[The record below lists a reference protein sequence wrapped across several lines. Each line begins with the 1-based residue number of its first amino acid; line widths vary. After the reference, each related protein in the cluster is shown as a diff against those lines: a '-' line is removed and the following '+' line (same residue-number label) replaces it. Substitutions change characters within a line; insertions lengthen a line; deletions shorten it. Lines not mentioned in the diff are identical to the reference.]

1 MRRMIPRLL
10 LPVLVALFAFGL
22 VACGDDDDDGTG
34 VPEGEF
40 APLTEAPD
48 DAQEGGTL
56 EVISAGDVDFIDPGA
71 TYYQYAY
78 MAHYAIHRPL
88 FSWEPAE
95 VEQPT
100 PDLAE
105 GEPEISDDNTTI
117 TITLRD
123 GVRFSPPVDREVTSA
138 DVKYAIERGLLPG
151 VANGYIGAYFDAMEG
166 FADAQRQAQQNK
178 TVAPDISGIETPDEN
193 TIVFRLEDPV
203 AATFV
208 QALSLPLSAPV
219 PEEYARE
226 FDAENPSTYGENQV
240 ATGPY
245 MIENDESGELT
256 GYSPGREI
264 HLVRNPNWDEATDYR
279 PAYLDEVFFRAGFE
293 DVTSAS
299 QRILEGDSQ
308 VNGDIVPT
316 PPALKL
322 AATEFPDQLTLTPSG
337 GNRYVALNTTIPPF
351 DDPNV
356 RRAVLAGFDRDA
368 LRLARGGELI
378 GDVATHFIPPT
389 IPGFEEAGGVEG
401 AGLDFLASP
410 TGDSEVAAEYFRRA
424 GFEGGQYEG
433 DEEVLM
439 IGENAGVDQK
449 VAETALDQFE
459 QLGFDVEFRQVSPD
473 LMYTKFCSVPRAE
486 VAICPNVGWL
496 KDFNDP
502 QVVLDPTFNGENILS
517 SNNVNWPQLDVP
529 EINRAMEEAK
539 LINDPD
545 ERAEA
550 WGEIDTM
557 VMEQAPA
564 VPYVWDHQPGLR
576 SANVNVVINSS
587 NAVADISFTSIDQG
601 Q

>member
-22 VACGDDDDDGTG
+22 VACGDDDDDGAG
-34 VPEGEF
+34 VAEGEF

-71 TYYQYAY
+71 MYYQYSY
-78 MAHYAIHRPL
+78 MVGYAIHRPL
-88 FSWEPAE
+88 FSWEPTE
-95 VEQPT
+95 VEEPT

-105 GEPEISDDNTTI
+105 GEPEISDDNRTI

-138 DVKYAIERGLLPG
+138 DVKYAIERGLMPG
-151 VANGYIGAYFDAMEG
+151 VANGYIGAYFDSLEG
-166 FADAQRQAQQNK
+166 FEDAQQQAQQDR

-219 PEEYARE
+219 PEDYARE

-245 MIENDESGELT
+245 MIEN
-256 GYSPGREI
+256 YSPGREI

-299 QRILEGDSQ
+299 QRILEGESQ

-316 PPALKL
+316 PAALEL
-322 AATEFPDQLTLTPSG
+322 AATDFPDQLTLTPSG

-356 RRAVLAGFDRDA
+356 RKAVVAGFDRDA
-368 LRLARGGELI
+368 LRLARGGELV
-378 GDVATHFIPPT
+378 GDVATHFIPPL
-389 IPGFEEAGGVEG
+389 IPGFEEAGGLEG
-401 AGLDFLASP
+401 SGLDFLASP
-410 TGDSEVAAEYFRRA
+410 TGDQEVAAEYFRRA
-424 GFEGGQYEG
+424 GFEGGRYEG
-433 DEEVLM
+433 DEQLLM
-439 IGENAGVDQK
+439 VGENAGVDQK
-449 VAETALDQFE
+449 VAEVALDEFE
-459 QLGFDVEFRQVSPD
+459 QLGFDIEFRQVSPD

-502 QVVLDPTFNGENILS
+502 QVILDPTFNGENILS

-539 LINDPD
+539 LINDPE
-545 ERAEA
+545 ERAQA

-564 VPYVWDHQPGLR
+564 IPYVWDNQPGLR
-576 SANVNVVINSS
+576 SANVNEVINMS
-587 NAVADISFTSIDQG
+587 NAVTDISFTSIDQG